1 MPKKISE
8 IQKRDIIDEFTNGK
22 TIDYLAEKY
31 KITKVTVTRHLKIAI
46 DDKKFKSLLKN
57 NIKYKREPEIDIKEK
72 LNYDPD
78 TNKEVLYEQ
87 TNLANRY
94 VDNSFVE
101 ITPLNFEID
110 NEVQKDLSSVSIDE
124 IEFPKIVYMI
134 VDNKIEL
141 ETKLLKD
148 YPEWQFL
155 SQTELSRKTIAIYF
169 DVKNAKRICNKEQR
183 VIKVPNTNVF
193 SIVAPILVSRGISR
207 IVCPDKLIAL

>member
-57 NIKYKREPEIDIKEK
+57 NIKYKRDPEIDIKEK

>member
-31 KITKVTVTRHLKIAI
+31 KISKVTVTRHLKIAI